1 MDDRP
6 LPSFMQSM
14 CLTCMIERRYFVQDR
29 PIGFTLRGLLKVI
42 CPRLRQGISA
52 CLESKRMG
60 LCRGSHRRS
69 HGSAMKPPIIRRM
82 PIPTGLDIFGMH
94 VTVAWCRKDSDIA
107 DAVADDGRI
116 FGILR

>member
-1 MDDRP
+1 
-6 LPSFMQSM
+6 
-14 CLTCMIERRYFVQDR
+14 
-29 PIGFTLRGLLKVI
+29 
-42 CPRLRQGISA
+42 
-52 CLESKRMG
+52 
-60 LCRGSHRRS
+60 
-69 HGSAMKPPIIRRM
+69 MKPPIIRRM